1 MTRLTLSVTALAL
14 ALVFGLVWTRA
25 ETAPSY
31 SPSGPVA
38 TPTPFSPPTV
48 QIRMSTAPDGPARMS
63 YPTNTTQV
71 NPILTWRWDPL
82 DPKSSYNVRV
92 KITDDAGVS
101 LFEKTETFTSKPSAT
116 VSYTATG
123 EMAFNAYF
131 TAAQTG
137 GTQLQTVVN
146 ATQAMTLPHGIQ
158 GSVTSARSL
167 AFSLQDILQA
177 IERFPSLPGNVKAPL
192 DEAIIALTNVRT
204 NADAVLDAVKDL
216 PPNNPVPSGVKA
228 LIVMMKTDTD
238 IAVARIQTGK
248 NNAGT
253 GSGYAWPDNLGCS
266 PGGPAHPYHTTV
278 YLENDAAG
286 TVEWVVGT
294 PGAANHFDE
303 GRTRTTPKSIYAQ
316 NVTVSGVDHSA
327 NIEAILVDNQCRPVS
342 DETQVVFSLA
352 DPALGSVLPITTTT
366 LTADNG
372 QAGVVRT
379 TYTAPNDIAAG
390 QQQVRV
396 NMVSGSAQS
405 FATVDVIGPA
415 HTVTLRRGLKY
426 IRTGGATATI
436 QADVVD
442 ANRAPVANG
451 TTVTFTIE
459 PANRGSWLPG
469 GTSFVVV
476 PTSGG
481 TAAAT
486 LRSGN
491 IAGPVTIKASSGPAN
506 TTSEV
511 VFVGPPANIQLT
523 ATPNRLS
530 TISTSLNSVISATV
544 TTNDNPALPAA
555 DGTLVE
561 FFLANA
567 GDGSF
572 AGGPT
577 DRVTLR
583 DGIASTNLQLNRKPG
598 TVEVW
603 AQVVG
608 YESVLKSTEIQLIP
622 GRYLYLPM
630 LSKNYG
636 VK

>member
-14 ALVFGLVWTRA
+14 ALLLGLVWTRA
-25 ETAPSY
+25 ETAPSF

-48 QIRMSTAPDGPARMS
+48 QIRMSTAPDGPARLS
-63 YPTNTTQV
+63 YPTHTTQV

-101 LFEKTETFTSKPSAT
+101 LFEETHTFANTPSAT
-116 VSYTATG
+116 LSYTATG
-123 EMAFNAYF
+123 EMAFKAYF

-146 ATQAMTLPHGIQ
+146 ATQAMTLPHQIQ
-158 GSVTSARSL
+158 SNVTNARSL

-177 IERFPSLPGNVKAPL
+177 IERFPNLPGNVKAPL
-192 DEAIIALTNVRT
+192 DEAISALTNVRT
-204 NADAVLDAVKDL
+204 NADAVLEAVKDL
-216 PPNNPVPSGVKA
+216 PPGNPVPPEVKA
-228 LIVMMKTDTD
+228 RIAQMKTDTD
-238 IAVARIQTGK
+238 VAVARIQTGK
-248 NNAGT
+248 TNAGS
-253 GSGYAWPDNLGCS
+253 GSGYPWPDNPGCS

-278 YLENDAAG
+278 YLENDVAG
-286 TVEWVVGT
+286 AVEWMVGT
-294 PGAANHFDE
+294 PGAADHFDE
-303 GRTRTTPKSIYAQ
+303 ARTRVTPKSIYAQ
-316 NVTVSGVDHSA
+316 NVTVPGVDHSA

-342 DETQVVFSLA
+342 DGTQVVFSLA
-352 DPALGSVLPITTTT
+352 EPTLGSVSPVTTTT
-366 LTADNG
+366 VTADNG

-379 TYTAPNDIAAG
+379 TYTAPSDIAAG
-390 QQQVRV
+390 QQQVKV

-426 IRTGGATATI
+426 IRTGGATAII

-442 ANRAPVANG
+442 VNRAPVANG

-459 PANRGSWLPG
+459 PANRGTWLPG
-469 GTSFVVV
+469 GGSSMVV

-491 IAGPVTIKASSGPAN
+491 IAGPATIKASSGPAD

-511 VFVGPPANIQLT
+511 VFVGQPANIQIT
-523 ATPNRLS
+523 AVPDRLS
-530 TISTSLNSVISATV
+530 TASASLFSVISATV

-572 AGGPT
+572 AGGPSE
-577 DRVTLR
+577 RVTLR
-583 DGIASTNLQLNRKPG
+583 DGIASTNLQLNRKSG

-608 YESVLKSTEIQLIP
+608 YEGVAANTQIQLMP
-622 GRYLYLPM
+622 GYYLYLPM
-630 LSKNYG
+630 LSKNYRQ
-636 VK
+636 